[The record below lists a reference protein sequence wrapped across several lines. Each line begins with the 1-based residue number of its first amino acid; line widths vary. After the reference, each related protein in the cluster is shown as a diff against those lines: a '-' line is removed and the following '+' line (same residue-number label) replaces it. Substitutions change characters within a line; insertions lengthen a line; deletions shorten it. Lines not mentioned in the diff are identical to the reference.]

1 MAINKGKQFEEQFKK
16 DFLKTFPDGFILRL
30 PDQMSGYKSYSQN
43 PCDFICFTNGKLF
56 LIECK
61 SHKGA
66 SFPFVNLTQYS
77 KLKDKVGIKG
87 VRAGVILWL
96 YEKDLVLY
104 VPINTISQMMIDGK
118 KSVGIRDLDK
128 YNIIKIP
135 SIKKRVFMDSDYSV
149 LLNMPDG
156 N

>member
-1 MAINKGKQFEEQFKK
+1 MSNLGKQFELKFKE
-16 DFLKTFPDGFILRL
+16 DFSKIPESTIDRIY
-30 PDQMSGYKSYSQN
+30 DVTTWYKSISN
-43 PCDFICFTNGKLF
+43 VCDFICYKYPNIFY
-56 LIECK
+56 IECK

-104 VPINTISQMMIDGK
+104 VPISTISQMMTDGK

-135 SIKKRVFMDSDYSV
+135 SIKKRVFMDSDYSI
-149 LLNMPDG
+149 LLNMPEG

>member
-1 MAINKGKQFEEQFKK
+1 M
-16 DFLKTFPDGFILRL
+16 
-30 PDQMSGYKSYSQN
+30 
-43 PCDFICFTNGKLF
+43 
-56 LIECK
+56 
-61 SHKGA
+61 
-66 SFPFVNLTQYS
+66 
-77 KLKDKVGIKG
+77 GIKG

-104 VPINTISQMMIDGK
+104 VPISTISQMMTDGK

-135 SIKKRVFMDSDYSV
+135 SIKKRVFMDSDYSI
-149 LLNMPDG
+149 LLNMPEG

>member
-1 MAINKGKQFEEQFKK
+1 MSNLGKQFELKFKE
-16 DFLKTFPDGFILRL
+16 DFSKIPESTIDRIY
-30 PDQMSGYKSYSQN
+30 DVTTGYKNISN
-43 PCDFICFTNGKLF
+43 VCDFICYKYPNIFY
-56 LIECK
+56 IECK

-135 SIKKRVFMDSDYSV
+135 SIKKRVFMDSDYSI
-149 LLNMPDG
+149 LLNMPEG

>member
-1 MAINKGKQFEEQFKK
+1 MSNLGKQFELKFKE
-16 DFLKTFPDGFILRL
+16 DFSKIPESTIDRIY
-30 PDQMSGYKSYSQN
+30 DVTTGYKSISN
-43 PCDFICFTNGKLF
+43 VCDFICYKYPNIFY
-56 LIECK
+56 IECK

-77 KLKDKVGIKG
+77 KLKDKVEIKG

-104 VPINTISQMMIDGK
+104 VPISTISQMMTDGK

-135 SIKKRVFMDSDYSV
+135 SIKKRVFMDSDYSI
-149 LLNMPDG
+149 LLNMPEG

>member
-1 MAINKGKQFEEQFKK
+1 MSNLGKQFELKFKE
-16 DFLKTFPDGFILRL
+16 DFSKIPESTIDRIY
-30 PDQMSGYKSYSQN
+30 DVTTGYKSISN
-43 PCDFICFTNGKLF
+43 VCDFICYKFPNIF
-56 LIECK
+56 YIECK

-66 SFPFVNLTQYS
+66 SFPFVNLSQYN

-87 VRAGVILWL
+87 IRAGVILWL

-104 VPINTISQMMIDGK
+104 VPISTISQMMTDGK

-128 YNIIKIP
+128 YNIVKIP
-135 SIKKRVFMDSDYSV
+135 SIKKRVFMDSDYSI

>member
-1 MAINKGKQFEEQFKK
+1 MSNLGKQFELKFKE
-16 DFLKTFPDGFILRL
+16 DFSKIPESTIDRIY
-30 PDQMSGYKSYSQN
+30 DVTTGYKSISN
-43 PCDFICFTNGKLF
+43 VCDFICYKYPNIFY
-56 LIECK
+56 IECK

-104 VPINTISQMMIDGK
+104 VPINTISQMMTDDK

>member
-1 MAINKGKQFEEQFKK
+1 MSNLGKQFELKFKE
-16 DFLKTFPDGFILRL
+16 GFSKIPESTIDRIY
-30 PDQMSGYKSYSQN
+30 DVTTGYKSISN
-43 PCDFICFTNGKLF
+43 VCDFICYKYPNIFY
-56 LIECK
+56 IECK

-66 SFPFVNLTQYS
+66 SFPFINLTQYS

-104 VPINTISQMMIDGK
+104 VPISTISQMMADGK

-135 SIKKRVFMDSDYSV
+135 SIKKRVFMESDYSI
-149 LLNMPDG
+149 LLNMPEG

>member
-1 MAINKGKQFEEQFKK
+1 MSNLGKQFELKFKE
-16 DFLKTFPDGFILRL
+16 DFSKIPESTVDRIY
-30 PDQMSGYKSYSQN
+30 DVTTGYKSISN
-43 PCDFICFTNGKLF
+43 VCDFICYKYPNIFY
-56 LIECK
+56 IECK

-104 VPINTISQMMIDGK
+104 VPISTISQMMADGK

-135 SIKKRVFMDSDYSV
+135 SIKKRVFMDSDYSI
-149 LLNMPDG
+149 LLNMPEG

>member
-1 MAINKGKQFEEQFKK
+1 MRNLGEQFELKFKE
-16 DFLKTFPDGFILRL
+16 DFSKIPESTIDRIY
-30 PDQMSGYKSYSQN
+30 DVTTGYKSISN
-43 PCDFICFTNGKLF
+43 VCDFICYKYPNIFY
-56 LIECK
+56 IECK

-104 VPINTISQMMIDGK
+104 VPISTISQMMNDGK

-135 SIKKRVFMDSDYSV
+135 SIKKRVFMDSDYSI
-149 LLNMPDG
+149 LLNMPEG

>member
-1 MAINKGKQFEEQFKK
+1 MSNLGKQFELKFKE
-16 DFLKTFPDGFILRL
+16 DFSKIPESTIDRIY
-30 PDQMSGYKSYSQN
+30 DVTTGYKSISN
-43 PCDFICFTNGKLF
+43 VCDFICYKYPNIFY
-56 LIECK
+56 IECK
-61 SHKGA
+61 SHKGT

-104 VPINTISQMMIDGK
+104 VPISTISQMMTDGK

>member
-1 MAINKGKQFEEQFKK
+1 MSNLGKHFELKFKE
-16 DFLKTFPDGFILRL
+16 DFSKIPESTIDRIY
-30 PDQMSGYKSYSQN
+30 DVTTVYKSISN
-43 PCDFICFTNGKLF
+43 VCDFICYKYPNIFY
-56 LIECK
+56 IECK

-104 VPINTISQMMIDGK
+104 VPINTISQMMTDGK

-135 SIKKRVFMDSDYSV
+135 SIKKRVFMDSDYSI
-149 LLNMPDG
+149 LLNMPEG